1 MSPVLLRAG
10 AAQRD
15 VTPYDRPASLAWYA
29 GRNELSLGH

>member
-15 VTPYDRPASLAWYA
+15 VTPYDRPASLAEYA